1 MASIKRKLGLKRSN
15 HVAGGL
21 LTAFLR
27 SGEEARLESP
37 FSSSPRKSA
46 GFSPPVWSVAP
57 AFSSI
62 ESSGARRNMGRSSP
76 RAFFDAR
83 SADPEVAKGLSRKAE
98 FPLLPDRVVSF
109 VLRAALAGEP
119 VDASSFGDGIVRG
132 YAENGG
138 G

>member
-1 MASIKRKLGLKRSN
+1 MASIERKLGLKRSN

-62 ESSGARRNMGRSSP
+62 ESMLVGAVLRESGLENLLPLPDDGVLSKGVLAFRCEKDHGEVLSSP
-76 RAFFDAR
+76 
-83 SADPEVAKGLSRKAE
+83 
-98 FPLLPDRVVSF
+98 LL
-109 VLRAALAGEP
+109 
-119 VDASSFGDGIVRG
+119 
-132 YAENGG
+132 
-138 G
+138 